1 MARAGI
7 RELPIQEEE
16 LSKLQHVI
24 TSSESKLEHHKDR
37 QSPTPIPCERIAA
50 HPDFVHLSAIEGLVV
65 DLRYASENNFAQ
77 RVLYQALDCAWIR
90 REAALGLQQAI
101 VFLREHHPRLR
112 LVLLDALRPQR
123 VQEAIWATLEE
134 SPLQAYF
141 ADPIPGSIHS
151 FGMAVD
157 VSLIDAQG
165 KMIDMGAGYDQ
176 MDAMSHPA
184 LESIHIAEGKLMP
197 QHVVHRQW
205 LRDAMSTGGFRGI
218 DTEWWHFDHG
228 DRLIVRRDFPRVL

>member
-1 MARAGI
+1 MRAGT
-7 RELPIQEEE
+7 RALPIQEEE

-24 TSSESKLEHHKDR
+24 TSSESKLEHCKDR
-37 QSPTPIPCERIAA
+37 QSPAPIPCEQIAA
-50 HPDFVHLSAIEGLVV
+50 HPDFVHLSAIEGLAV

-90 REAALGLQQAI
+90 REAALGLRQAI
-101 VFLREHHPRLR
+101 IYLRDHHPRLR

-123 VQEAIWATLEE
+123 IQEAIWVALEE

-157 VSLIDAQG
+157 VSLIDTRG
-165 KMIDMGAGYDQ
+165 MMIDMGADYDQ

-184 LESIHIAEGKLMP
+184 LESMHIAEGKLKP

-205 LRDAMSTGGFRGI
+205 LRDAMSAGGFRGI